1 LAYMIGRNLQFAF
14 YLFRYFGVSN
24 CDIWTAFE
32 IFLAR
37 YRFGRIPL
45 DSYLF
50 EMPQDIYDQLAA
62 AVVIARPLYMRANY
76 DHLLSDKML
85 NWMQMLLSA
94 EIDDRLKNLAIA
106 AILRAGALLK
116 NTELF
121 DPVKTIIEQK
131 SREELEQLERM
142 LFTVDAPSSEILFPQ
157 RHVNYS
163 GPETIATLAQTSFQ
177 ELRRPS
183 PRMASIQ
190 LLAPLSS
197 ADAIELSKT
206 LISGDRARQDVQQ
219 SIMRTKLRLRRG
231 VY

>member
-1 LAYMIGRNLQFAF
+1 
-14 YLFRYFGVSN
+14 
-24 CDIWTAFE
+24 
-32 IFLAR
+32 
-37 YRFGRIPL
+37 
-45 DSYLF
+45 
-50 EMPQDIYDQLAA
+50 
-62 AVVIARPLYMRANY
+62 
-76 DHLLSDKML
+76 
-85 NWMQMLLSA
+85 
-94 EIDDRLKNLAIA
+94 
-106 AILRAGALLK
+106 
-116 NTELF
+116 
-121 DPVKTIIEQK
+121 
-131 SREELEQLERM
+131 QLERM

-231 VY
+231 VYFGEQENMSLDFIASGLNRIASLIDEPERIWRGASLIINF